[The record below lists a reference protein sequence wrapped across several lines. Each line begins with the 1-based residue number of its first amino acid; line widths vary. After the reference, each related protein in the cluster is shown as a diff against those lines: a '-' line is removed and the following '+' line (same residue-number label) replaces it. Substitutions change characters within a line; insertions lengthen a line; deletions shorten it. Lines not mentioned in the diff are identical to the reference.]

1 MKKTKKII
9 LGLFVACIMVLS
21 SFTLCA
27 CSKAKE
33 TKISDIYSMGMV
45 SATRFLNVNVNQS
58 VLRAR
63 KVSELAE
70 ASKNTIT
77 QFADMF
83 DGIAGS
89 NISPVQSKT
98 TQDDGEYITYPNKL
112 FLKVYNESYTMYYH
126 EVIEGTTQEVDD
138 DEIETET
145 KSFLYGIVIREYE
158 NNKITLNVVGSR
170 EIEVENESG
179 NITTES
185 ELKLLFSNEQL
196 LATNTNNFDNIDL
209 SKLNNFVLIEQE
221 LEENE
226 IEFAYTTKQNGVEKN
241 VEIEWDNN
249 KKFEIEI
256 EENGVKTKY
265 KLVKLEQDHYEV
277 TIKNDNSKEKFYI
290 QKENGS
296 WAFKD

>member
-27 CSKAKE
+27 CSKANE
-33 TKISDIYSMGMV
+33 TKINDIYSMGMV
-45 SATRFLNVNVNQS
+45 SATRFFNVNQS
-58 VLRAR
+58 KALKAR

-70 ASKNTIT
+70 ASKSTIT

-98 TQDDGEYITYPNKL
+98 SEADGEYMTYPNKL

-126 EVIEGTTQEVDD
+126 EVVEGTTEEIDD
-138 DEIETET
+138 DEIETKT

-158 NNKITLNVVGSR
+158 GNKITLNVVGSR
-170 EIEVENESG
+170 EIEVESENG

-196 LATNTNNFDNIDL
+196 FATNTNSFDNIEL
-209 SKLNNFVLIEQE
+209 QKLNNYVLIEQE
-221 LEENE
+221 LEDNE
-226 IEFAYTTKQNGVEKN
+226 IEFAYTTKYNGAEKN

-265 KLVKLEQDHYEV
+265 KLVKLGQDNFEV
-277 TIKNDNSKEKFYI
+277 TIKNDNSKDKFFI
-290 QKENGS
+290 QKENES
-296 WAFKD
+296 WTFSD